1 MRSANKKQQLH
12 AFQIYFHF
20 SQTSRFYRDPLVNRG
35 SFSRADLNSMKAIRH
50 FSAMSLKLVKRVTEI
65 WARCKCQAKSICLL
79 PCLVYQVT
87 VNLNETFCGT
97 EKLFPGNRYNVNA
110 SWFESLFQGFG
121 FKWSMLREGGPRAFL
136 EATPFTSR
144 LMFILGDS
152 TFPIH
157 TLIILWFFLS
167 SLSVSLLSSAA
178 WLFTP
183 LRSRPI
189 HEFFISKMKCLRM

>member
-1 MRSANKKQQLH
+1 M
-12 AFQIYFHF
+12 
-20 SQTSRFYRDPLVNRG
+20 NRG
-35 SFSRADLNSMKAIRH
+35 SLSRSDLNSMKAIRH
-50 FSAMSLKLVKRVTEI
+50 FSAMSLKLVKRVTEK

-79 PCLVYQVT
+79 PCLVIRSRSIWMKP
-87 VNLNETFCGT
+87 FAGT
-97 EKLFPGNRYNVNA
+97 EKFFPGNRYNVNA
-110 SWFESLFQGFG
+110 SRFESLFQGFG
-121 FKWSMLREGGPRAFL
+121 FKWSMLRGGGPRAFL

-189 HEFFISKMKCLRM
+189 HEFFISKMKCLQM